1 MSEDN
6 TAENFTFKRNPNLTY
21 SPTAKTEIKALATLS
36 LKTEYASQTDK
47 QIFLEG
53 VICDAGWDL
62 SLTDRPA
69 QWERV
74 IGWLEEEM
82 ADG

>member
-1 MSEDN
+1 MSDVS
-6 TAENFTFKRNPNLTY
+6 TGCNFTFARNPNLTQN
-21 SPTAKTEIKALATLS
+21 PTAKTEIKALVTPS
-36 LKTEYASQTDK
+36 LKIEYANQTDK
-47 QIFLEG
+47 QTFLEG

-69 QWERV
+69 QWDRV

-82 ADG
+82 SDD

>member
-1 MSEDN
+1 M
-6 TAENFTFKRNPNLTY
+6 TMTFARNPNLTQ

-82 ADG
+82 SDD